1 MEKVHPL
8 AIVKKLRNEENVK
21 CPKCQ
26 SATVKAVGDYRTSHE
41 YYCPNEKC
49 DFKMRID

>member
-1 MEKVHPL
+1 MEKVNPL
-8 AIVKKLRNEENVK
+8 EFIKKLRNEKNVK

-26 SATVKAVGDYRTSHE
+26 DTIQASGDYRTSHE

-49 DFKMRID
+49 DFRIRVD